1 MSYLKINISDNSIKA
16 LKPNNRLQGDLPKKR
31 LNITIDPEIYYHLKA
46 NGNVSGTIENL
57 AKDFLSS
64 SGCNNSEIVDKLR
77 VIIKKID
84 GKETGYKSNSSG
96 KLIKDLKDILQ
107 TVE

>member
-1 MSYLKINISDNSIKA
+1 MGYLKKSINENSIKA

-46 NGNVSGTIENL
+46 NGNVSGTLENL
-57 AKDFLSS
+57 AKDFLSTS
-64 SGCNNSEIVDKLR
+64 NYNIPEIVNKLK

-96 KLIKDLKDILQ
+96 KLIKDLKDILE
-107 TVE
+107 TFE